1 MGPIGAGSIGQA
13 IARRISAG
21 KHVLLADLKQ
31 ENADDAAEVLSYAG
45 FEVSTAAVDIS
56 LPRVSPRARRGGHC
70 AGHGH
75 RRDPRRVCLPVTGI
89 SCHHPEGGLIWSR
102 ARAGGVRQRDS
113 AGRRRSCH
121 RLPIRT
127 QIGRVDPC
135 AKCDDTDS
143 SVPCG
148 STNAPLQ
155 SFPTALAVLRSH
167 QIKVLRN
174 RSDKK
179 PNSRV
184 PRIPH
189 AAQRWS
195 SAHRDTRSREM
206 KDHGRPR

>member
-31 ENADDAAEVLSYAG
+31 ENADDAAEVL
-45 FEVSTAAVDIS
+45 
-56 LPRVSPRARRGGHC
+56 
-70 AGHGH
+70 
-75 RRDPRRVCLPVTGI
+75 
-89 SCHHPEGGLIWSR
+89 
-102 ARAGGVRQRDS
+102 
-113 AGRRRSCH
+113 
-121 RLPIRT
+121 
-127 QIGRVDPC
+127 
-135 AKCDDTDS
+135 
-143 SVPCG
+143 
-148 STNAPLQ
+148 
-155 SFPTALAVLRSH
+155 PTALAVLRSH